1 MIAKKIKKTVLLPG
15 AIGDWTKYRPR
26 IEESAKNKNGS
37 RSANRLSEKE
47 TLDLDL
53 FFLDIF
59 EEYARSL
66 QKSSGLVLST
76 ASCSIETD
84 NYAEILKTVNMPLVQ
99 FRVSAPGT
107 EPVFLCFD
115 MPLANALINSSV
127 GGHPDSTP
135 AKNLTEIE
143 ENILEV
149 CASPGAE
156 KLVGGQ
162 DGKTEVKYLTSPN
175 LYFDQTIDES
185 SVLIMAKSQ
194 LNFGKL
200 SGNILLISNL
210 QSAAKQA
217 LQKHKKTSPPQE
229 IGRLPQA
236 ITAKITM
243 PVRSVLGNTLIS
255 AKDLYELETGD
266 VIVLDSSVNDL
277 LQISIGEDLN
287 ILGQPGI
294 KDDRLCV
301 QIIKNGGGRVE
312 RIKLKDPRA
321 EAPEG
326 TDLMNDNIDEKPG
339 LELQEEQEFPKE
351 EV

>member
-1 MIAKKIKKTVLLPG
+1 MITKKIKKTVLLPG
-15 AIGDWTKYRPR
+15 AIGDWTKYRPI
-26 IEESAKNKNGS
+26 IEESAKNRNGS
-37 RSANRLSEKE
+37 RVPNRLSEKE
-47 TLDLDL
+47 TLDLNL
-53 FFLDIF
+53 FFLEIF
-59 EEYARSL
+59 EEYAKSL
-66 QKSSGLVLST
+66 QKSSGLALST

-84 NYAEILKTVNMPLVQ
+84 NYIEILKTVNMPLVE
-99 FRVSAPGT
+99 FRILAPGT

-115 MPLANALINSSV
+115 MTLANALINSSV

-135 AKNLTEIE
+135 AKSLTEIE
-143 ENILEV
+143 EKILEI

-156 KLVGGQ
+156 KLIGEQ
-162 DGKTEVKYLTSPN
+162 DGKIEVKYLTSPN

-185 SVLIMAKSQ
+185 SVLIMAKAQ
-194 LNFGKL
+194 LNFGNL
-200 SGNILLISNL
+200 SGNIILISNL
-210 QSAAKQA
+210 QSACKQA
-217 LQKHKKTSPPQE
+217 LQKHKKTSPPKE
-229 IGRLPQA
+229 IRRLPQT
-236 ITAKITM
+236 ITGKITM
-243 PVRSVLGNTLIS
+243 PVSSVLGNTLIS
-255 AKDLYELETGD
+255 AKDLYELEPGD

-301 QIIKNGGGRVE
+301 QIINNSTGRIE

-321 EAPEG
+321 EALEG
-326 TDLMNDNIDEKPG
+326 TDLMNDNVDENPG